1 MGEKKTALKASD
13 YVHLH
18 NHSHY
23 SLLDGLSKVP
33 AMLDRAKELGME
45 AMAITDHGTLSGL
58 IEFYKEARARDIKP
72 ILGIET
78 YVAAR
83 SYTDKDASKDKNYYH
98 LIILAMNNTG
108 YQNLM
113 QLSTDANL
121 DGFYYKPRIDH
132 ELLEKYNEGLIVLS
146 ACIGGEIGDAL
157 RQGQYEQAKKT
168 AQWYKKVFGDRYY
181 LELQDHGHNEHPAK
195 WDEQVAVT
203 QETLKLAKELDIPV
217 VVTCDAHY
225 LKHEDQEAHEILLCV
240 QTGSFLTDE
249 KRMSLKDFELHVTE
263 PEDIIKRWGDD
274 NPEAI
279 TNTRAIAD
287 RCNVE
292 LELGKIL
299 IPKFPVPKGENEKS
313 YLHQLVYRG
322 LAWRYGGQKPAT
334 AAKMTI
340 KEAQKTLPD
349 DVLKRAQ
356 YELSVVDG
364 MGFNGYFL
372 IIWDFINWGKN
383 EGIVFGPGRGSAA
396 GSIVAY
402 ALRITELDPLTYD
415 LLFERFL
422 NPDRISMPDI
432 DIDIQDSRRDEVIQY
447 CVRKYGENRVAN
459 IVTFGRMAARNAVRD
474 VARVLQVPYAESD
487 RLAKMI
493 PPPVQ
498 GRHIPLAKSLIDNAD
513 LRQENETNEQ
523 SARVFELAV
532 KLEGTIRSHGVHA
545 AGVVIAP
552 NDIVKFAPLEMAQKG
567 VVSTQYSM
575 GPIEDLGLLK
585 MDFLGLSN
593 LTIIKNALRIIKKV
607 YGKDIDINT
616 IPLDDKKTFEL
627 LQRGDT
633 TGVFQFESSG
643 MKRYLKELK
652 ATEFDDVIAM
662 GALYRP
668 GPLSAGL
675 TDSFI
680 KRKNHLEPISYAHP
694 LMENALGTTFGVLVY
709 QEQVMQISR
718 DVSGFTGGEADT
730 LRKAIGKKKLDVMEK
745 MQVKFV
751 DGAIKNGVP
760 RNVIEKFWK
769 DLLGFADYC
778 FNKSHSAC
786 YGMISY
792 QTAYLKAH
800 YPAAFM
806 AALMTS
812 DYDDTDRLA
821 IEITEC
827 KHMGI
832 EVLPPDV
839 NESFVEFAVVPK
851 GDPMHDPVRFGMNAI
866 KNVGT
871 GAVEEIL
878 RARGDQNFE
887 SLEDFFGKVNTRIV
901 NRKALE
907 SLIRSGAFDRFASR
921 SQLLHNVDGC
931 LAFASRIQKES
942 LSGQEDLFGS
952 SLEIPEHMKPKI
964 NLEKAALEH
973 TPVEQLQWEREL
985 LGLYLSQ
992 HPLKAFET
1000 YLEELTVPLSELKP
1014 EMDGRL
1020 TVVGGSITEMREITT
1035 KNGQKMA
1042 FIKLADMKGETELVL
1057 FPSVYQQTSGIWE
1070 RDRVVLVR
1078 GKVNAKDRQTGE
1090 LMQDIKILAE
1100 EAREI
1105 TEEQARVYQ
1114 PTGKKQKIPSAGRKL
1129 KETKAAAE
1137 KKVEKR
1143 VYVRLMDSQDT
1154 NLLTTLKQIIDEFKG
1169 SNEVVLV
1176 LGENDKKQ
1184 IIKLP
1189 SGMDPS
1195 EDAIERLQAAV
1206 GKEQVVVQ

>member
-1 MGEKKTALKASD
+1 MGDSKKTLQPTD

-23 SLLDGLSKVP
+23 SLLDGLSKVGP
-33 AMLDRAKELGME
+33 MLDHAKALGME
-45 AMAITDHGTLSGL
+45 AIAMTDHGTLSGL
-58 IEFYKEARARDIKP
+58 IDFYKEAKARDIKP
-72 ILGIET
+72 ILGMET
-78 YVAAR
+78 YVASR
-83 SYTDKDASKDKNYYH
+83 SHTDKDAGKDKVYYH
-98 LIILAMNNTG
+98 LILLAMNNTG
-108 YQNLM
+108 YMNLM
-113 QLSTDANL
+113 QLSTIANL
-121 DGFYYKPRIDH
+121 QGFYYKPRIDR
-132 ELLEKYNEGLIVLS
+132 ELLEKYSEGLIVLS
-146 ACIGGEIGDAL
+146 ACIGGEIGDSL
-157 RQGQYEQAKKT
+157 RQGQYAKAKEI
-168 AQWYKKVFGDRYY
+168 AEWYKKVFGDRYY
-181 LELQDHGHNEHPAK
+181 LELQDHGHREHQAF

-203 QETLKLAKELDIPV
+203 KETLKLAKEVDIPT

-249 KRMSLKDFELHVTE
+249 KRMSLKNFELHVTDPNE
-263 PEDIIKRWGDD
+263 IIKRWGQD
-274 NPEAI
+274 NSDAI
-279 TNTRAIAD
+279 TNTKAIAD

-292 LELGKIL
+292 IELGKIL

-313 YLHQLVYRG
+313 YLHLLVYQG
-322 LAWRYGGQKPAT
+322 LAWRYGGKTAEEAARLNIEDAIAT
-334 AAKMTI
+334 LKDTVRERAA
-340 KEAQKTLPD
+340 
-349 DVLKRAQ
+349 
-356 YELSVVDG
+356 YELGVIEN

-396 GSIVAY
+396 GSIVAFS
-402 ALRITELDPLTYD
+402 LRITELDPLKYD

-422 NPDRISMPDI
+422 NPDRISMPDV
-432 DIDIQDSRRDEVIQY
+432 DIDIQDTRRDEVIQY

-459 IVTFGRMAARNAVRD
+459 IVTFGKMAARNAVRD
-474 VARVLQVPYAESD
+474 VARVLQVPYAEAD
-487 RLAKMI
+487 RLSKMI

-498 GRHIPLAKSLIDNAD
+498 GRHILLATSLVENAE
-513 LRQENETNEQ
+513 LRAENETNEQ

-532 KLEGTIRSHGVHA
+532 KLEGTIRSHGIHA

-552 NDIVKFAPLEMAQKG
+552 DDIVKFAPLEMAQKG

-575 GPIEDLGLLK
+575 GPIEELGLLK

-607 YGKDIDINT
+607 YEVDIDINT
-616 IPLDDKKTFEL
+616 IPLDDPDTFGL
-627 LQRGDT
+627 LQRGET

-643 MKRYLKELK
+643 MKRYLRDLK

-680 KRKNHLEPISYAHP
+680 KRKNNLEPITYAHP
-694 LMENALGTTFGVLVY
+694 LMEGALGSTFGVLVY
-709 QEQVMQISR
+709 QEQVMRISR
-718 DVSGFTGGEADT
+718 DVCGFTGGEADT

-745 MQVKFV
+745 MQVKFI
-751 DGAIKNGVP
+751 DGAIKNGVS
-760 RNVIEKFWK
+760 REVIEKFWK

-786 YGMISY
+786 YGLISY

-812 DYDDTDRLA
+812 DFDDTDRLA
-821 IEITEC
+821 IEIAEC

-839 NESFVEFAVVPK
+839 NESYVEFAVVPK
-851 GDPMHDPVRFGMNAI
+851 GDPLHDSIRFGMNAV

-871 GAVEEIL
+871 GTVEEIL
-878 RARGDQNFE
+878 RAREKGRFE
-887 SLEDFFGKVNTRIV
+887 TLEDFFAQVNPRVV

-907 SLIRSGAFDRFASR
+907 SLIKSGAFDRFGTR
-921 SQLLHNVDGC
+921 NQLLHNIETC
-931 LAFASRIQKES
+931 LSFATRVQKD
-942 LSGQEDLFGS
+942 LMSGQADLFGNG
-952 SLEIPEHMKPKI
+952 LEVTEQMRPKI
-964 NLEKAALEH
+964 NLEAGGVNY
-973 TPVEQLQWEREL
+973 TPAEQLKWEREL

-1000 YLEELTVPLSELKP
+1000 YLEELAVPLSELKP
-1014 EMDGRL
+1014 EMDGKL
-1020 TVVGGSITEMREITT
+1020 TVIGGAVTDIREITT
-1035 KNGQKMA
+1035 KTGQKMA
-1042 FIKLADMKGETELVL
+1042 FVKIADMFSEIELVL
-1057 FPSVYQQTSGIWE
+1057 FPSVFQQTVGIWE
-1070 RDRVVLVR
+1070 RDRVILVR
-1078 GKVNAKDRQTGE
+1078 GKVNSKDRQTGE
-1090 LMQDIKILAE
+1090 LTSDIKILVD

-1105 TEEQARVYQ
+1105 TPEQAAAYQ
-1114 PTGKKQKIPSAGRKL
+1114 ARGRKQKVPS
-1129 KETKAAAE
+1129 TKVPQS
-1137 KKVEKR
+1137 KKVTETVAVKDRR
-1143 VYVRLMDSQDT
+1143 VYVRLLNSQDEAV
-1154 NLLTTLKQIIDEFKG
+1154 LTALKQIMDEYIG
-1169 SNEVVLV
+1169 TTEVVLV
-1176 LGENDKKQ
+1176 LGENDRKQ

-1189 SGMDPS
+1189 SGMQPTD
-1195 EDAIERLQAAV
+1195 DALSRLRAAV
-1206 GKEQVVVQ
+1206 GNESVVLQ